1 MIQIKNWTCFWA
13 VLAMLFA
20 CSANAQSV
28 KLMTYNIRLD
38 VASDGENDWTHRR
51 EFLLSQIKFYAPD
64 IFGTQEGLPHQIEF
78 LQKNLASYC
87 SEGVGR
93 EGGGKGESTHI
104 FYDKSKFS
112 VTQSHTFWLSP
123 TPDTVS
129 MGWDAACLR
138 VCTAV
143 LLKNRQT
150 KQQCWVFNTHLDHIG
165 ETARQNSIDLIL
177 KKIAAF
183 NVHKLPV
190 IFMGDLNATPESVVV
205 SRLKEDLRD
214 TRELSEAKPFGPVG
228 TFNGFK
234 FMEPVT
240 KLIDY
245 IFVSQSSGIRV
256 KKYAVLSDSQNLRYP
271 SDHLPVFV
279 AIEFAKR

>member
-1 MIQIKNWTCFWA
+1 ML
-13 VLAMLFA
+13 LAF
-20 CSANAQSV
+20 NAHAQPL

-38 VASDGENDWTHRR
+38 VASDGENAWPQRR
-51 EFLLSQIKFYAPD
+51 DFLVAQIKFYAPD

-78 LQKNLASYC
+78 LQKQFPGFD
-87 SEGVGR
+87 SEGIGR

-104 FYDKSKFS
+104 FFEKSKFLLKE
-112 VTQSHTFWLSP
+112 SHTFWLSP

-143 LLKNRQT
+143 LLKNKKT
-150 KQQCWVFNTHLDHIG
+150 KQQFWVFNTHLDHIG

-177 KKIAAF
+177 KKIKQL
-183 NVHKLPV
+183 NVGKLPV
-190 IFMGDLNATPESVVV
+190 IFMGDLNAEPGSVVV
-205 SRLKEDLRD
+205 SRLKKEMID
-214 TRELSEAKPFGPVG
+214 TREGSEAAPFGPSG

-234 FMEPVT
+234 FNEPVT

-245 IFVSQSSGIRV
+245 ILVSRAAIRV
-256 KKYAVLSDSQNLRYP
+256 KKLAVLSDSKNLRYP
-271 SDHLPVFV
+271 SDHLPVLV
-279 AIEFAKR
+279 EIEFRK